1 MPGLV
6 LPFSGPA
13 SNFMVSCRGFVDVSS
28 SRVPSYTAP
37 MPVLVKRLPSITMR
51 ALSRPVDISWP
62 SISRAVTV
70 HGPCSRSISCAIVRL
85 RQDYSW
91 SYAQPSPPGSIAV
104 QHHPDESEGSARQ
117 PAAPPPL
124 EHWRFGWI
132 LNCVDMGRYMSIQYG
147 VWRIRS
153 IT

>member
-13 SNFMVSCRGFVDVSS
+13 SNFMVSCRGFVDVLSS
-28 SRVPSYTAP
+28 SVPSYTAP

-51 ALSRPVDISWP
+51 ALSRPADISWP

-70 HGPCSRSISCAIVRL
+70 HGPCSRSISCAIVGL

-91 SYAQPSPPGSIAV
+91 VAAPNAGDV
-104 QHHPDESEGSARQ
+104 MTNVMVVERFFRDLTEDVVREGSFTSVEELVTAMMAYLGERN
-117 PAAPPPL
+117 L
-124 EHWRFGWI
+124 
-132 LNCVDMGRYMSIQYG
+132 
-147 VWRIRS
+147 
-153 IT
+153 